1 MLCGI
6 RSSREGQS
14 SYNATFSFIMAHI
27 KDTIDKETNF
37 VYMFGH
43 NIHFEMKSL

>member
-6 RSSREGQS
+6 RLPREGQS
-14 SYNATFSFIMAHI
+14 SCKATFSFIMAHI
-27 KDTIDKETNF
+27 NDTIDKQTNF

-43 NIHFEMKSL
+43 NIHFEMKSF